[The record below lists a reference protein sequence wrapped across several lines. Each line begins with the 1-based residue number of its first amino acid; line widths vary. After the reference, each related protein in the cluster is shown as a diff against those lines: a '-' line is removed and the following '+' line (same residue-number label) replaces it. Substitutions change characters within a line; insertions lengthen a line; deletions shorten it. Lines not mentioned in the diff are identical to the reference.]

1 MKLFARKFSWLLI
14 WIGCGAVFL
23 GALGFLIDC
32 VIAQRNRVV
41 LELTLVKDLEF
52 AVRSFEAEYHRYP
65 LCGKEPLA
73 EDARFNT
80 ANSRLVSSL
89 LGQDI
94 QDNLLQIQFMD
105 FPIAGD
111 GKCGLI
117 ESKDGRL
124 IVDSWGNPFEM
135 IFDTNR
141 DSRIQS
147 PDLRNQDLSIV
158 AKASDWIPVRVI
170 VFGRGQ
176 DAVLHS
182 RDDNT
187 SWRGMGS
194 RAPFIYPS
202 LNLLAKIG
210 FLFTIIGTLGVF
222 FLPRNKSASPVSHTA
237 PS

>member
-1 MKLFARKFSWLLI
+1 MKLFARRFSWLLTLL
-14 WIGCGAVFL
+14 GFGAVFL
-23 GALGFLIDC
+23 GVLGFLIEC
-32 VIAQRNRVV
+32 VFAQRSSEVR
-41 LELTLVKDLEF
+41 ELALVKDLEV
-52 AVRSFEAEYHRYP
+52 AVRSFETEYHRYP

-80 ANSRLVSSL
+80 ENSRLVSSL
-89 LGQDI
+89 LGQDL
-94 QDNLLQIQFMD
+94 QDNPREIKFIDL
-105 FPIAGD
+105 PIAGD
-111 GKCGLI
+111 RECGLD
-117 ESKDGRL
+117 ESKDGRR

-141 DSRIQS
+141 DSQIQS
-147 PDLRNQDLSIV
+147 PDLCNQDPSIV
-158 AKASDWIPVRVI
+158 AKPSDWIPVRVI

-176 DAVLHS
+176 DGVLYS

-202 LNLLAKIG
+202 LNLMVKIG
-210 FLFTIIGTLGVF
+210 FLLAAAGILGVF
-222 FLPRNKSASPVSHTA
+222 FLPKNKSASPASYTA